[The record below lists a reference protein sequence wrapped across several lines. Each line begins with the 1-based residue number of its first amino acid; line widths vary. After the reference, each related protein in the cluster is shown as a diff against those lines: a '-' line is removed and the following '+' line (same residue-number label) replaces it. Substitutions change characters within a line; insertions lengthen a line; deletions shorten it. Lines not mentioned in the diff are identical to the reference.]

1 MLLPT
6 AVLPI
11 ASMVVMECP
20 TAALTGIT
28 QDRLGT
34 PSRCTVQAPHNATPQ
49 PNLVPFIPSRSRN
62 THSNG
67 MSGSESTECDV
78 PLILSAIIA
87 LPPVA
92 HSWRCSPSREIGGP
106 GMSLGMSTA
115 RTKADGT
122 DAKRLTTLTACAQP
136 ESETTSNAQPA
147 SRHVIASHP
156 SRGARPLAGPR

>member
-28 QDRLGT
+28 QDRRGT

-49 PNLVPFIPSRSRN
+49 PNLVPFMPSRSRN
-62 THSNG
+62 THNRG
-67 MSGSESTECDV
+67 LSGSASTECDV
-78 PLILSAIIA
+78 PLILSVIIV

-92 HSWRCSPSREIGGP
+92 HSSWRG
-106 GMSLGMSTA
+106 
-115 RTKADGT
+115 
-122 DAKRLTTLTACAQP
+122 RL
-136 ESETTSNAQPA
+136 
-147 SRHVIASHP
+147 V
-156 SRGARPLAGPR
+156 